1 MRTVVLTHP
10 GILELNWMWLPTWI
24 GSNAVLKRKIE
35 EELGDKI
42 VGRPLTEAELDEIN
56 DEVIDLL
63 EHLNPTVEGLRE
75 YLDGLKFV
83 KFTCREPTA
92 STSGSTRS

>member
-1 MRTVVLTHP
+1 MRAVVITAP
-10 GILELNWMWLPTWI
+10 GVLELNFMWLPTWI
-24 GSNAVLKRKIE
+24 GSNAMLKRKLE
-35 EELGDKI
+35 EELSGKI

-56 DEVIDLL
+56 DEVINVL
-63 EHLNPTVEGLRE
+63 EELNPAVEGLRE
-75 YLDGLKFV
+75 YLDGLKYV

>member
-1 MRTVVLTHP
+1 
-10 GILELNWMWLPTWI
+10 MWLPTWI
-24 GSNAVLKRKIE
+24 GSNAMLKRKIE
-35 EELGDKI
+35 EEIGEKV